1 MDSSLGLKALRF
13 AGFVIPGY
21 FNGKRD
27 AEKKLATLFP
37 TGGIALR
44 PGFVYGTRQV
54 GSFGIPLQAV
64 GADSVLGYMQ
74 VLGIRVCVHIGASK
88 WVNDF
93 LTVFFTGTSIEVI
106 CSVLKYT
113 RAGDGLPMLNLNVV
127 RAFLLTG

>member
-1 MDSSLGLKALRF
+1 M
-13 AGFVIPGY
+13 IPGY

-64 GADSVLGYMQ
+64 GANYTPGHDLEKG
-74 VLGIRVCVHIGASK
+74 VH
-88 WVNDF
+88 V
-93 LTVFFTGTSIEVI
+93 
-106 CSVLKYT
+106 
-113 RAGDGLPMLNLNVV
+113 
-127 RAFLLTG
+127 